1 MRIALAQTN
10 PIVGAFD
17 YNLKKVKRFISNG
30 KKLGCDLIIFPEFT
44 LIGYPPKDLLEKED
58 FINNNLKCLDK
69 LIKSTEG
76 IAVICGFIEKNLNHH
91 AKPLYNAAIFFE
103 NGKILLKTYKNLLPS
118 YDVFDE
124 DRYFAPGERAQ
135 WIEWKGKRVGITIC
149 EDIWN
154 NKNFFNQQ
162 YKTDPVAQ
170 VAEAKIDIL
179 INISASPYH
188 MHKPELRREMLSHLA
203 NKYKFPIIYVN
214 QVGGNDELI
223 FDGNSQVVLPQ
234 RVAAHAKDF
243 EEDLITFDLET
254 HQGICRETS
263 DTEEASILKALI
275 LGTRDYANKSGF
287 KRAVVGLSGGIDSSL
302 VAWIAKEALGKE
314 NILGISMPSPYTSEV
329 SLGGASNLAK
339 NLGINY
345 LNIPINEIFNTY
357 LDTLR
362 PIFKDLPWDST
373 EENIQSRIRGNILMA
388 LSNKFGYLVLS
399 TGNKSEMAV
408 GYCTL
413 YGDLTGGLAVISDVP
428 KTWVY
433 RLAEY
438 INREERIIP
447 IDVLKRPPS
456 AELRPNQRDE
466 DDLPPYSSLDPILK
480 EYIENNHSIRNIV
493 KMGFKEEM
501 VKEIIRRV
509 DKNEY
514 KRYQVPPGLK
524 ITTKA
529 FGYGRR
535 YPIVQHYTDYL
546 LKDKSLI

>member
-1 MRIALAQTN
+1 MKIALAQTN

-17 YNLKKVKRFISNG
+17 YNLKKVQKSIENG
-30 KKLGCDLIIFPEFT
+30 KKLGCDLIVFPEFT

-58 FINNNLKCLDK
+58 FINNNLKSLDRF
-69 LIKSTEG
+69 IKETSG
-76 IAVICGFIEKNLNHH
+76 IAVICGFIEKNPNHP

-103 NGKILLKTYKNLLPS
+103 NGKILLKTYKILLPS

-124 DRYFAPGERAQ
+124 ARYFAPGEQAK
-135 WIEWKGKRVGITIC
+135 WVEWREKKIGITVC

-154 NKNFFNQQ
+154 DKDFFHQQ
-162 YKTDPVAQ
+162 YKIDPVAQ
-170 VAEAKIDIL
+170 LAEAKIDIL

-188 MHKPELRREMLSHLA
+188 MHKPELRRKIFTHLA
-203 NKYKFPIIYVN
+203 NKYNFPIVYVN

-223 FDGNSQVVLPQ
+223 FDGNSKVVLPQ
-234 RVAAHAKDF
+234 KIAAHAKEF
-243 EEDLITFDLET
+243 EEDLIAFDLKTEE
-254 HQGICRETS
+254 GICRETS
-263 DTEEASILKALI
+263 DTEEAIILKALV
-275 LGTRDYANKSGF
+275 LGTRDYVYKSGL

-302 VAWIAKEALGKE
+302 VAWIAKEALDKE
-314 NILGISMPSPYTSEV
+314 NVLGVSMPSPYTSKA
-329 SLGGASNLAK
+329 SLEGASNLAR

-345 LNIPINEIFNTY
+345 LNTPINEIFNSY

-362 PIFKDLPWDST
+362 PIFKDLPWDAT
-373 EENIQSRIRGNILMA
+373 EENIQARIRGNILMA

-433 RLAEY
+433 RLAKY
-438 INREERIIP
+438 INREQEIIP
-447 IDVLKRPPS
+447 IDILKRPPS
-456 AELRPNQRDE
+456 AELRPNQKDE
-466 DDLPPYSSLDPILK
+466 DDLPPYSALDPVLK
-480 EYIENNHSIRNIV
+480 EYIENNQSIRDIA

-501 VKEIIRRV
+501 VKEIIKRV
-509 DKNEY
+509 EKNEY
-514 KRYQVPPGLK
+514 KRRQAPPGLK

-535 YPIVQHYTDYL
+535 YPMVQHYTDYL
-546 LKDKSLI
+546 LKDKAE